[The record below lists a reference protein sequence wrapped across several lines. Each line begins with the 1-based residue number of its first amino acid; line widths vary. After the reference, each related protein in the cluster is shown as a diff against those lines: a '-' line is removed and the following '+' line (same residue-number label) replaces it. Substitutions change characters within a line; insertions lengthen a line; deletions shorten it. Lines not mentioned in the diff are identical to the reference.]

1 MPEIHTVYKGY
12 ISRRNLPLSSEA
24 LSHPAGACN
33 PSDVRG
39 ERLYHQSFL
48 KCQAA
53 AEKQSCMTCQCVN
66 VPSCHY
72 FHFFSLCR
80 IQKMLGLALCY
91 RKYIVILETHYI
103 RIDLSFRNGFFYDL
117 SEFAAWGWWY
127 LKLMSVT
134 FETVPSS
141 IMTARAVSLP
151 VMFCTSHHWY
161 LTVISP
167 LCGFDR
173 FHRRKQRC
181 SWLSILR
188 EERWKQLPQKVFGL
202 IPHFK
207 NIWTLLH

>member
-1 MPEIHTVYKGY
+1 M
-12 ISRRNLPLSSEA
+12 
-24 LSHPAGACN
+24 
-33 PSDVRG
+33 RG
-39 ERLYHQSFL
+39 ERLYYQSFL

-72 FHFFSLCR
+72 FHFFSLCQ
-80 IQKMLGLALCY
+80 IQKMLGLAHCY
-91 RKYIVILETHYI
+91 KKYIVVLETHYI
-103 RIDLSFRNGFFYDL
+103 RMDISFRNCFSYDL

-161 LTVISP
+161 LTVIS

-173 FHRRKQRC
+173 FNRRKQWC
-181 SWLSILR
+181 SWLSVL
-188 EERWKQLPQKVFGL
+188 WCCVQLHWCNQCF
-202 IPHFK
+202 FFFF
-207 NIWTLLH
+207 